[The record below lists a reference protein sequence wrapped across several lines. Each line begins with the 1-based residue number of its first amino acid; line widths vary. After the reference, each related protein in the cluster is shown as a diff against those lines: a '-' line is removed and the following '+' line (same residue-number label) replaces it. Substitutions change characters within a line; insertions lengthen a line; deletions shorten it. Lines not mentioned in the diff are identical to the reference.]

1 MNPGDRNQKNEPVVS
16 GDLPC
21 SVVRDLLPL
30 YVDGAVSSET
40 CEMVKAHL
48 DGCTD
53 CRTQLESL
61 KKELDEPVKRSA
73 KSGADGAQSSDFDDN
88 DDSNPALSFRKLHR
102 SLVLRRVFAAILAAV
117 ICLVCFGIWYQWYH
131 YAESYVSLE
140 ESGLQAEG
148 EKLAAAHTIPGRL
161 IIGISPD
168 ESAIYVYAVQT
179 PESRNSQQI
188 LQSRSYILSLAA
200 DSFGEELES
209 GADQME
215 IPDTVTSVY
224 YLSGQGWKLYRQ
236 ASLSLDKDSSEARE
250 VSEKI
255 EASSTKL
262 AER

>member
-1 MNPGDRNQKNEPVVS
+1 MNPENRNQKNESAVS

-40 CEMVKAHL
+40 REMIRIHL
-48 DGCTD
+48 DGCPE
-53 CRTQLESL
+53 CRMRLESL
-61 KKELDEPVKRSA
+61 KKELDELVKRSA
-73 KSGADGAQSSDFDDN
+73 GPASEDVQSSEFRDN
-88 DDSNPALSFRKLHR
+88 GDPGPVPSFRKLHR
-102 SLVLRRVFAAILAAV
+102 TLVLRRIFAAVLAAV
-117 ICLVCFGIWYQWYH
+117 LCLGGFGLWYHWYH
-131 YAESYVSLE
+131 YSESYISLE
-140 ESGLQAEG
+140 ESGLQADG
-148 EKLAAAHTIPGRL
+148 EKLVAAHTIPGRL

-168 ESAIYVYAVQT
+168 ESAIYLCAVQT
-179 PESRNSQQI
+179 PETRNSQQI

-200 DSFGEELES
+200 ESFGEELES

-215 IPDTVTSVY
+215 IPDTVKSAY
-224 YLSGQGWKLYRQ
+224 YLSEQGWELYRED
-236 ASLSLDKDSSEARE
+236 ALSLDKDSSEARE